1 MGATLIFQFVLAIA
15 FLYFLS
21 FTWKELWPGRMSPQ
35 SCFSEAFEIVRYNH
49 EVLKITGEN
58 MRGYGKDFGSKTEG
72 RRNHVDEYKYTDEDN
87 IERLRVRFNAKG
99 KRGHVV
105 VWAEV
110 G

>member
-1 MGATLIFQFVLAIA
+1 
-15 FLYFLS
+15 
-21 FTWKELWPGRMSPQ
+21 MSPQ

-99 KRGHVV
+99 KTFNWGMNFYLMQYENQLVLTGKINDIV
-105 VWAEV
+105 AYILFFLLYS
-110 G
+110 